1 MIACYVLRVACS
13 VLRNTQYATRLVDRQ
28 TYLKVGALLCRELKS
43 LTRGVVLVGIVI
55 VAHSQELAQGVC
67 AVASQMSARSDLPI
81 VAAGGLEDG
90 GLGTSFERI
99 QQAVDAV
106 YSEDGV
112 LILMDL
118 GSAVMTTQMV
128 LEMLPPEQRAHVRL
142 SNAPLVEG
150 AIAAAVAASLGDD
163 LDQVQRAAETAMEL
177 PKIPQAEPLAP
188 PAESP
193 SAATGPIRSVELV
206 VPNPVGLHARP
217 AALFVQTA
225 SRFASKITVQN
236 VTQGRQ
242 PVDAKSMMQ
251 VASQGTARQGERI
264 RIVAQGEDADEAIA
278 ALSALVEAGFGEME
292 EEKEEAATTPPS
304 RPPVSQ
310 PAPSPVVP
318 QGSLPSRLQGIGA
331 SEGYA
336 VAPAFVY
343 RRPDLRV
350 ERCTVDD
357 PQAEIDRFRR
367 ALDTARHQLDEVQQH
382 VSATADEQTGRIF
395 EFHRMMLEDDELV
408 STVEEKI
415 ATEHCNAEAAVS
427 DVIGQWVS
435 HFESL
440 DDELMSARAA
450 DVRDV
455 GNRLLAVLMGVDLS
469 QLSQLPEPVI
479 VVAEDLVPSE
489 TALMDRTRV
498 RGLCTALGGSTSH
511 TAILARMWGIPAV
524 VGVGEEILAVPSGTI
539 LALDGES
546 GVVEVN
552 PSPETVRAYRARQ
565 ERLTAVQAKALERA
579 TEPALTRDGH
589 RVEVVANIGD
599 VDSAHEAISYGA
611 EGVGLLRTEFL
622 YLGRT
627 TLPDEEEQFA
637 AYRAI
642 AEVMGQRP
650 LIVRTLDV
658 GGDKQ
663 LPYLDIGTELNPFL
677 GVWAIRLCLER
688 PDIFQPQL
696 RAILRAGVGH
706 NVKVMFPMVATRGEV
721 LQARAALDQARRDLA
736 ADGIPHVDQL
746 EVGIMV
752 ETPAAA
758 IAADVLAPE
767 VDFFSIGSNDLTQ
780 YTLACD
786 RGNERVSY
794 LYHPLDPAVLR
805 LIRNVIEAG
814 HAAGRWVGVCGEMA
828 GQRLAIPIL
837 LGLGLDEFSM
847 TPRAIPVAKQL
858 IRQLDRGQAQAL
870 AQEVL
875 ALGDAAE
882 VEARVTDFLGGLET

>member
-1 MIACYVLRVACS
+1 M
-13 VLRNTQYATRLVDRQ
+13 
-28 TYLKVGALLCRELKS
+28 
-43 LTRGVVLVGIVI
+43 VGIVI
-55 VAHSQELAQGVC
+55 VAHSHDLAQGVC
-67 AVASQMSARSDLPI
+67 EVASQMSARDDLPI
-81 VAAGGLEDG
+81 AAAGGLEDG
-90 GLGTSFERI
+90 SLGTSFERI

-106 YSEDGV
+106 YSDDGV
-112 LILMDL
+112 LVLMDL
-118 GSAVMTTQMV
+118 GSAVMTTQML
-128 LEMLPPEQRAHVRL
+128 LEMLPPEQRARIRL
-142 SNAPLVEG
+142 TNAPLVEG

-163 LDQVQRAAETAMEL
+163 LDKVQRAAETALEF
-177 PKIPQAEPLAP
+177 PKVPQEAPLAP
-188 PAESP
+188 PVEVAP
-193 SAATGPIRSVELV
+193 APTGPSRSVELI

-225 SRFASKITVQN
+225 AQFKSTITVQN
-236 VTQGRQ
+236 VSQNRQ

-264 RIVAQGEDADEAIA
+264 RIVAQGDDADEAIA
-278 ALSALVEAGFGEME
+278 ALRALVEDGFGEME
-292 EEKEEAATTPPS
+292 EAAEAAPVEVTAPP
-304 RPPVSQ
+304 PT
-310 PAPSPVVP
+310 APSPLSTLTVP
-318 QGSLPSRLQGIGA
+318 PGPPPPRLQGIGA

-350 ERCTVDD
+350 EQRAVDD
-357 PQAEIDRFRR
+357 VQAEVDRFQQ
-367 ALDTARHQLDEVQQH
+367 AVAVARQQLDEIQQQ
-382 VSATADEQTGRIF
+382 VSTTADEQTGRIF
-395 EFHRMMLEDDELV
+395 EFHRMMLEDAELLHA
-408 STVEEKI
+408 VEDTITAER
-415 ATEHCNAEAAVS
+415 CNAEFAVQR
-427 DVIGQWVS
+427 VIERWVS
-435 HFESL
+435 RFEGL
-440 DDELMSARAA
+440 DDDLMRARAA

-455 GNRLLAVLMGVDLS
+455 GHRLLAVLMGVEQA

-479 VVAEDLVPSE
+479 IVADDLVPSE
-489 TALMDRTRV
+489 TALLDRERV

-524 VGVGEEILAVPSGTI
+524 VGLGGAILTVASGTT

-546 GVVEVN
+546 GVVEID
-552 PSPETVRAYRARQ
+552 PSPETVRTYRARQ
-565 ERLTAVQAKALERA
+565 ERLATLQAEAMERA
-579 TEPALTRDGH
+579 EEPAITRDGH
-589 RVEVVANIGD
+589 QVEVVANIGD
-599 VDSAHEAISYGA
+599 VESAREAIKYGA

-622 YLGRT
+622 YLERT
-627 TLPDEEEQFA
+627 TLPDEEEQLA

-642 AEVMGQRP
+642 AEIMGQRP

-663 LPYLDIGTELNPFL
+663 LPYLDIGPELNPFL
-677 GVWAIRLCLER
+677 GVRAIRLCLER

-706 NVKVMFPMVATRGEV
+706 NVKIMFPMVATREEI
-721 LQARAALDQARRDLA
+721 LRAREALDQARRSLEA
-736 ADGIPHVDQL
+736 EGVPCADEV

-780 YTLACD
+780 YTLAVD

-794 LYHPLDPAVLR
+794 LYHALDPAVLR
-805 LIRNVIEAG
+805 LIRIVIEAG
-814 HAAGRWVGVCGEMA
+814 HAAGKWVGVCGEMA
-828 GQRLAIPIL
+828 GQRAAIPIL

-847 TPRAIPVAKQL
+847 NPRAIPLAKHL
-858 IRQLDRGQAQAL
+858 IRQLDYSQAQAL

-875 ALGDAAE
+875 ALRDVAE
-882 VEARVTDFLGGLET
+882 VEARVDQFLRDLET

>member
-1 MIACYVLRVACS
+1 M
-13 VLRNTQYATRLVDRQ
+13 
-28 TYLKVGALLCRELKS
+28 
-43 LTRGVVLVGIVI
+43 VGIVV

-118 GSAVMTTQMV
+118 GSAVMTAQMV
-128 LEMLPPEQRAHVRL
+128 LEVLPPEQQAHVRL

-150 AIAAAVAASLGDD
+150 AIAAAVSASLGDD

-177 PKIPQAEPLAP
+177 PKIPQTEPLAP
-188 PAESP
+188 PAEAP
-193 SAATGPIRSVELV
+193 PAATGPIRSVELV

-217 AALFVQTA
+217 ASLFVQTA
-225 SRFASKITVQN
+225 SQFASQITVQN

-278 ALSALVEAGFGEME
+278 ALRALVEAGFGEME
-292 EEKEEAATTPPS
+292 VKEGKEEAVATLPS
-304 RPPVSQ
+304 RPPVPQ
-310 PAPSPVVP
+310 PAPSPVAP
-318 QGSLPSRLQGIGA
+318 QGPLPSRLQGIGA

-367 ALDTARHQLDEVQQH
+367 ALDTARHQLDEIQQH

-408 STVEEKI
+408 SAVEEKI
-415 ATEHCNAEAAVS
+415 ATERCNAEAAVS

-435 HFESL
+435 HFECL
-440 DDELMSARAA
+440 DDDLMSARAA

-524 VGVGEEILAVPSGTI
+524 VGVGEEILAVPSGTV

-552 PSPETVRAYRARQ
+552 PSPEAVRAYRARQ

-579 TEPALTRDGH
+579 DEPAVTRDGH

-599 VDSAHEAISYGA
+599 IDSAHEAISYGA

-627 TLPDEEEQFA
+627 ALPDEEVQFA

-663 LPYLDIGTELNPFL
+663 LPYLDIGPELNPFL
-677 GVWAIRLCLER
+677 GVRAIRLCLER

-706 NVKVMFPMVATRGEV
+706 NVKIMFPMVATRGEV
-721 LQARAALDQARRDLA
+721 LQARVALDQARRDLA
-736 ADGIPHVDQL
+736 AAGIPHVDQL

-758 IAADVLAPE
+758 IAADVLAVE

-805 LIRNVIEAG
+805 LVRNVIEAG
-814 HAAGRWVGVCGEMA
+814 HAAGKWVGVCGEMA

-858 IRQLDRGQAQAL
+858 IRQLDRSQTQAL

-875 ALGDAAE
+875 SLRDAAE
-882 VEARVTDFLGGLET
+882 VEERVTRFLDGIGEE